1 MQNFNKILLAIAVTI
16 TLSLTFAA
24 CETTPNTGKGGA
36 TDTAATVN
44 GKAIKMEEVDKAINQ
59 QLQGQANKPSPLELD
74 AARLQIIGTLV
85 QNEVLLQKAEQE
97 KLAPTEDE
105 VTGAINKQKT
115 DSRLTQEEFDKQL
128 KEAGQTE
135 QTFRETIRK
144 SLAVQKLVD
153 KIGGAVK
160 PPNDQEVTDVYNASK
175 EAFVEKRGAEIAAI
189 VIDPSNAGEADKTK
203 NPQEAQQTVIDT
215 IKALQQ
221 GADFA
226 SIARERS
233 EDQSGQNGGSLGL
246 IPEDALKQEF
256 TQAVSDYVMNKMQV
270 GSFIPQPIPVQ
281 GKYYILKL
289 QRRQDKDEQKSVDD
303 PKVRQVITDTLVNAR
318 KQNLS
323 SAYISAAMSD
333 AKVENFIAKRIV
345 ENPNNSG
352 VRPAADPNAS
362 PKPTT
367 TPTPSAS
374 PTASP
379 NSNTAVGKSNTATAP
394 TSTVPT
400 STAPSPTATK
410 R

>member
-1 MQNFNKILLAIAVTI
+1 MQNFNKILLAIAVTS
-16 TLSLTFAA
+16 TLSLSFAA
-24 CETTPNTGKGGA
+24 CDTTQTVGGKSGGA
-36 TDTAATVN
+36 NDTAATVN

-59 QLQGQANKPSPLELD
+59 QLQNQPNKPSPLELD

-85 QNEVLLQKAEQE
+85 QNEVLLQRAEQE
-97 KLAPTEDE
+97 KLAPSEDDI
-105 VTGAINKQKT
+105 TGAINKQKT

-135 QTFRETIRK
+135 QSFRETIRK

-203 NPQEAQQTVIDT
+203 NQQEAQQAVIDT

-233 EDQSGQNGGSLGL
+233 EDQSGQGGGSLGL

-256 TQAVSDYVMNKMQV
+256 TQAVSDYVMNKMTV

-289 QRRQDKDEQKSVDD
+289 QRKVEKDEQKTVDD

-323 SAYISAAMSD
+323 SAYIAAAMSD

-362 PKPTT
+362 PKPTA
-367 TPTPSAS
+367 TPTPNAS

-379 NSNTAVGKSNTATAP
+379 NSNAAAGKSNTATAP
-394 TSTVPT
+394 TA
-400 STAPSPTATK
+400 TAPSPNATRK
-410 R
+410 